1 MAENGQQLYNR
12 VTMKRLLLPAT
23 IALLLGA
30 VLVLHA
36 ENKYANLTFLVLK
49 AENGKPIRNA
59 SVVLHPVRKDGSQS
73 AGGFQ
78 LKTDPDGKA
87 TFDGAPF
94 GKLRVQVLMR
104 GFQTYG
110 EDFDINQETQE
121 ITVKLQRPKA
131 QYSIY
136 EDKPAD
142 EKKPDEKPK

>member
-1 MAENGQQLYNR
+1 
-12 VTMKRLLLPAT
+12 MKRLLLPVT

-30 VLVLHA
+30 VFVLHA

-59 SVVLHPVRKDGSQS
+59 SVVLNPVRKDGSQS
-73 AGGFQ
+73 SGGYQ

-110 EDFDINQETQE
+110 QDYDINQETQE